1 MSEAQEHLWFTRRH
15 GQVRGPFPQRQI
27 TRYVLLGRIR
37 EDDELSADREI
48 WNPLRELPQL
58 IPEEM
63 KNVVTDEDRQRLR
76 EARLRADERRG
87 GDRRLASERLQ
98 VDDGERDERRRASD
112 RRQEEDSVMLRHRE
126 ARRVVLDQARAPA
139 TPTCGPMCGRAL
151 AAALLLLM
159 VFFWFTP
166 EQPDVQPDCS
176 APPAPEVDWSNCR
189 MPGVTAE
196 QADLHGARASNM
208 DLTGAHLVGS
218 RLDGADL
225 AYTTLDLADLRRADL
240 SNVRLTGAG
249 LRNADLRSAR
259 LAGADLSYADLRGA
273 RLEGAVLNGA
283 RLDHAIWLGGEQCQP
298 GSVARCLV
306 IGVAQA
312 SGDPP

>member
-1 MSEAQEHLWFTRRH
+1 MSDAQDHLWFTRRD

-37 EDDELSADREI
+37 EDDELSSDRET

-63 KNVVTDEDRQRLR
+63 KNVVTEEDRQRLR
-76 EARLRADERRG
+76 EARMRADERRG
-87 GDRRLASERLQ
+87 GDRRLGSERLE
-98 VDDGERDERRRASD
+98 GESGERRRASD
-112 RRQEEDSVMLRHRE
+112 RRQEEDSIMLRHRE
-126 ARRVVLDQARAPA
+126 ARRAVLDQARTPA
-139 TPTCGPMCGRAL
+139 APTCGPICGRAL
-151 AAALLLLM
+151 VAALLLLI

-166 EQPDVQPDCS
+166 KQPASRPDCG
-176 APPAPEVDWSNCR
+176 ALPAPGVDWSNCR
-189 MPGVTAE
+189 MPGLVAE
-196 QADLHGARASNM
+196 QADLQGAHAGNM
-208 DLTGAHLVGS
+208 DLTGANLVGS
-218 RLDGADL
+218 RLSGANL
-225 AYTTLDLADLRRADL
+225 AYTTLNLADLRRADL
-240 SNVRLTGAG
+240 SNARLIGAG
-249 LRNADLRSAR
+249 LQNADLRGAR

-283 RLDHAIWLGGEQCQP
+283 RLEQAIWLNGEQCQP

-312 SGDPP
+312 PGGQP

>member
-1 MSEAQEHLWFTRRH
+1 MSEVQEHLWFTRRG
-15 GQVRGPFPQRQI
+15 GQVRGPFPQRQVM
-27 TRYVLLGRIR
+27 RYVLLGRIC
-37 EDDELSADREI
+37 EDDELSADRET

-63 KNVVTDEDRQRLR
+63 RNVVTDEDRQRLR

-87 GDRRLASERLQ
+87 GDRRLGSERLQ
-98 VDDGERDERRRASD
+98 VDNGDRRRASD

-139 TPTCGPMCGRAL
+139 TLTCGPMCGRAL
-151 AAALLLLM
+151 TAALLLLIA
-159 VFFWFTP
+159 FIWFTP
-166 EQPDVQPDCS
+166 DRPASRPDCS

-189 MPGVTAE
+189 MPGVVAE
-196 QADLHGARASNM
+196 QADLRGARAGNM
-208 DLTGAHLVGS
+208 DLTGAVLVGS

-225 AYTTLDLADLRRADL
+225 AYTTLNLADLRRADL
-240 SNVRLTGAG
+240 SSARLTGAG
-249 LRNADLRSAR
+249 LQNADLRGAR

-273 RLEGAVLNGA
+273 RLEGAVLNGV
-283 RLDHAIWLGGEQCQP
+283 RLDHAIWLNGEQCQP

-306 IGVAQA
+306 PGVAQA
-312 SGDPP
+312 PGGRP